1 MTSLRSVWW
10 LVGGTV
16 LLAVFAPTS
25 LPLAGVTFAGLQLIG
40 GTRSRMSRAG
50 ALLIGCFALWALVI
64 PQESAID
71 AVVGV
76 FQLFAAVAFVALA
89 WSAPGPFLS
98 RATAALVWS
107 GVSAA
112 ALAWILNGAHTWGLL
127 AWDTVRQTSF
137 ALRTVLEVMSRRR
150 GGPVREIRAGGA
162 LFQYGAS
169 RARGAVGICG
179 AGGGLAVARPDRAG
193 SAGTRAPAVPAV
205 PAGGR
210 RGLGRRRGDHR
221 LDRFGESPGHPH
233 RRAERRAGA
242 GRAVR
247 AARSGRR
254 RGRGCDHRGS
264 GLGAGAGGVFGAALR
279 PGDRAQSLRPGR
291 DRYLVGVP
299 APAGRPAEL
308 ITRTSWKSF
317 CGKTCST
324 SARPARS

>member
-1 MTSLRSVWW
+1 MTSPRSVWW
-10 LVGGTV
+10 LVSGTV

-107 GVSAA
+107 GASAA

-137 ALRTVLEVMSRRR
+137 ALRTVLEVMSPDVVADMYGKFEPAVRLFSAARPALEALWGYAALAAAWQWHVR
-150 GGPVREIRAGGA
+150 TARAPLGPELRPFRQFRLADGAVWAVVAVTTAWIVSGSLPGIRIVA
-162 LFQYGAS
+162 LNVGLVLGVLYVL
-169 RARGAVGICG
+169 RGAAVVGAAAAII
-179 AGGGLAVARPDRAG
+179 
-193 SAGTRAPAVPAV
+193 AVPAWV
-205 PAGGR
+205 QALAVFSGLLFAPATAPSLCV
-210 RGLGRRRGDHR
+210 LGVTDTWLEFRRR
-221 LDRFGESPGHPH
+221 L
-233 RRAERRAGA
+233 
-242 GRAVR
+242 
-247 AARSGRR
+247 
-254 RGRGCDHRGS
+254 
-264 GLGAGAGGVFGAALR
+264 
-279 PGDRAQSLRPGR
+279 
-291 DRYLVGVP
+291 
-299 APAGRPAEL
+299 AGRPN
-308 ITRTSWKSF
+308 
-317 CGKTCST
+317 
-324 SARPARS
+324 